1 MDLLLA
7 AATLFWAA
15 LTDFRN
21 FKICNEAVMVLAGL
35 YFLFALVSG
44 SWTSVPWNVGF
55 AALMLAAML
64 YGYSVQKVG
73 GGDLKLLTVAFLW
86 TGPRLLG
93 PFAILLLIFVGVH
106 YLAARF
112 GFAAAE
118 QTPAGLKDSAG
129 SVGGGSADR
138 HVRIGPR
145 QRDLSRGANRVFP
158 PLGAAAPPAV
168 NARSSG

>member
-1 MDLLLA
+1 MSHQQASLWILLLA

-118 QTPAGLKDSAG
+118 QTPAGLKIPLAPSVAGALIGTFALGLVSAT
-129 SVGGGSADR
+129 
-138 HVRIGPR
+138 
-145 QRDLSRGANRVFP
+145 
-158 PLGAAAPPAV
+158 
-168 NARSSG
+168 